1 MATAYLSRTAT
12 TPTNNKKQTIS
23 MWVKRTGLAPADNMG
38 IVNFVNASSPSN
50 STFHV
55 YFSNDVIGC
64 FYKDPSVTRLNL
76 FTSRKF
82 RDTSGWYHIVF
93 AIDTTQGTASNR
105 AKLYVNGVQET
116 SFTTSDYPV
125 QDTTFLDSGDTLQV
139 GRYTA
144 TNGTHKYFD
153 GQLAHVHFVDG
164 TAYTPS
170 TFGETDATTGIW
182 KPKTSPTVTYGANGF
197 FLKFD
202 NSANMGLDSAGS
214 NNLTTSG
221 TIVSVKD
228 TPTNVF
234 ACLNRLD
241 FDPSNTTLTN
251 INSTL
256 TGGNQGVAYN
266 TVRAN
271 MGATKGKWYWE
282 VKAADNA
289 EIDQIGVS
297 EMTFRPAIGNT
308 GGFTSNINAY
318 GVQLSNGYKVGS
330 GQSGAAYMGG
340 FSANDIM
347 MIALDLD
354 NDKITFGKNGQ
365 WADGSGNV
373 NQTYGNSTAAF
384 TGLTS
389 DLGYMPTQCMR
400 DSAGNN
406 SGTSH
411 YNFGGGVFGTSAVAS
426 AQSPDDGIGV
436 FEYDPPTGFRAWCT
450 KSLTAQEFN

>member
-1 MATAYLSRTAT
+1 MASAKLTRTFTAGNRKTY
-12 TPTNNKKQTIS
+12 TIS
-23 MWVKRTGLAPADNMG
+23 LWLKRSGIGSSPNYQAVFIASGGDDGIFFKNDGTLDCFFHSVEKRTN
-38 IVNFVNASSPSN
+38 
-50 STFHV
+50 
-55 YFSNDVIGC
+55 
-64 FYKDPSVTRLNL
+64 RQ
-76 FTSRKF
+76 F
-82 RDTSGWYHIVF
+82 RDTSGWYHIMV
-93 AIDTTQGTASNR
+93 AVDTTQASASNR
-105 AKLYVNGVQET
+105 LKIYVNGEQET
-116 SFTTSDYPV
+116 SFAYN
-125 QDTTFLDSGDTLQV
+125 SGDPAQDSQNLFNNS
-139 GRYTA
+139 GG
-144 TNGTHKYFD
+144 TNVIGNHSSSSYNFD
-153 GQLAHVHFVDG
+153 GQMAHVHYVDG
-164 TAYTPS
+164 TAYTPT
-170 TFGETDATTGIW
+170 TFGETDSTTGIW
-182 KPKTSPTVTYGANGF
+182 KPKTAPSVTYGTNGF

-214 NNLTTSG
+214 NNLTTTG
-221 TIVSVKD
+221 TIVQVKD
-228 TPTNVF
+228 TPSNVF

>member
-1 MATAYLSRTAT
+1 MAGAKLTKTFSSAGNTKTAT
-12 TPTNNKKQTIS
+12 QSFWIKRSKISTNMMAGLT
-23 MWVKRTGLAPADNMG
+23 VTGGGSYYGMQFLTSDQIDFYLYYNTG
-38 IVNFVNASSPSN
+38 ASAWQ
-50 STFHV
+50 
-55 YFSNDVIGC
+55 G
-64 FYKDPSVTRLNL
+64 RLKTN
-76 FTSRKF
+76 RKF
-82 RDTSGWYHIVF
+82 RDTNGWYHFVI
-93 AIDTTQGTASNR
+93 AWDTTQGTNTNR
-105 AKLYVNGVQET
+105 LKMYVNGVQET
-116 SFTTSDYPV
+116 SFEIATYPN
-125 QDTTFLDSGDTLQV
+125 QDQTFLYNAAQ
-139 GRYTA
+139 A
-144 TNGTHKYFD
+144 HAINGEGGGFFD
-153 GQLAHVHFVDG
+153 GQMAHFHYVDG
-164 TAYTPS
+164 TAYTPT

-182 KPKTSPTVTYGANGF
+182 KPKTSPSGISYGTNGF

-214 NNLTTSG
+214 NNWTTNG
-221 TIVSVKD
+221 TIVQVKD
-228 TPTNVF
+228 TPSNVF

-241 FDPSNTTLTN
+241 FDSSNTTLTN

-318 GVQLSNGYKVGS
+318 GVQLSNGYKVGL

-389 DLGYMPTQCMR
+389 TLGYMPTQCMR

>member
-1 MATAYLSRTAT
+1 MPSARLYKTGVAS
-12 TPTNNKKQTIS
+12 PTNDKIWTLSAWFKFNQAAGGGHLYFAS
-23 MWVKRTGLAPADNMG
+23 GGNSNDNWTQ
-38 IVNFVNASSPSN
+38 VRASSESL
-50 STFHV
+50 
-55 YFSNDVIGC
+55 
-64 FYKDPSVTRLNL
+64 SVSAYNTEWLR
-76 FTSRKF
+76 TSAKL
-82 RDTSGWYHIVF
+82 RDTSAWYHIVI
-93 AIDTTQGTASNR
+93 AADSTQGTASNR
-105 AKLYVNGVQET
+105 LKIYINGEEASYGTDNRSSISQNQTWGWNKGSVVHNIGGENA
-116 SFTTSDYPV
+116 
-125 QDTTFLDSGDTLQV
+125 SGYGDFV
-139 GRYTA
+139 M
-144 TNGTHKYFD
+144 
-153 GQLAHVHFVDG
+153 AHCHNVDG
-164 TAYTPS
+164 TAYTPT

-182 KPKTSPTVTYGANGF
+182 KPKTSPTVTYGNNGW

-214 NNLTTSG
+214 NNLTTGG
-221 TIVSVKD
+221 TIIQAKD
-228 TPTNVF
+228 TPSNVF

-241 FDPSNTTLTN
+241 FDSSNTTLTN
-251 INSTL
+251 INNTL

-318 GVQLSNGYKVGS
+318 GAQLSNGYKVGL

-354 NDKITFGKNGQ
+354 NDKITFGRNGQ
-365 WADGSGNV
+365 WADGSGNA
-373 NQTYGNSTAAF
+373 NQTYANSTAAF

-389 DLGYMPTQCMR
+389 DLGYMPTHCMR

-411 YNFGGGVFGTSAVAS
+411 YNFGNGVFGTSAVAS
-426 AQSPDDGIGV
+426 AENPDDGVGI